1 MAPSPFP
8 GPLSSDPSPIPPG
21 LRLATLGLPRGLNS
35 VEILVVRTLFS
46 QSATRGH
53 LFVDDE
59 RLGYTL
65 EDRLR
70 PFGMK
75 VPGETCIPAGRY
87 EVRLYDSP
95 HFGKR
100 LPLLMNVPFFDGVLF
115 HGGNRPTDSEG
126 CILIGREKKAFDWI
140 FDSLS
145 SKLVQALEMNRGSAF
160 VTIFNGP
167 GSDTYLNGNGQI
179 S

>member
-8 GPLSSDPSPIPPG
+8 GPLSLDPSPTPPG

-35 VEILVVRTLFS
+35 LEILVVRTLFS
-46 QSATRGH
+46 PTATRGH
-53 LFVDDE
+53 LFVNDE
-59 RLGYTL
+59 RLGFTL

-70 PFGMK
+70 PFGQK

-87 EVRLYDSP
+87 GVRLYNSP
-95 HFGKR
+95 RFGR
-100 LPLLMNVPFFDGVLF
+100 LLPLLLDVPFFDGVLF
-115 HGGNRPTDSEG
+115 HGGNRPADSEG

-145 SKLVQALEMNRGSAF
+145 SKLVQALENHGGSAF
-160 VTIFNGP
+160 VTIWNGP
-167 GSDTYLNGNGQI
+167 GSADYLNGNGQNK
-179 S
+179 